1 MTRSTLSRTLRWSYV
16 VLFLVLAISLG
27 TKLAKH
33 IPGLADTPYEKFAGD
48 IYDYMKDM
56 ALVLVTVVAT
66 FLAGVYQRRQ
76 GFIAALKEEWRDIIQ
91 AKSALFSYT
100 QLEQPT
106 KAEYFAAF
114 CSISETIDN
123 MRTVYANVGET
134 QGLIGLYP
142 FSPLHDMRRALQS
155 LDPAKVE
162 APTAEQRKL
171 ARDTILQSFYA
182 LRESFLEEL
191 DLEPPDK
198 PILAMGGR
206 RVKKSGATDAAK
218 AMQDAE
224 RVRTDTLA
232 PADPRIHAFIREHY
246 EREHTTEK
254 PWRTFANG
262 TGRADDM
269 PGREGP
275 QS

>member
-1 MTRSTLSRTLRWSYV
+1 MTRSTLSRTLRWSYL

-33 IPGLADTPYEKFAGD
+33 IPGLADTAYEKVAAD
-48 IYDYMKDM
+48 IYEYMKDM
-56 ALVLVTVVAT
+56 ALVLVTVIAT

-76 GFIAALKEEWRDIIQ
+76 GFIAALKEEWRDIIG
-91 AKSALFSYT
+91 AKSELFSYT
-100 QLEQPT
+100 QIEQPT
-106 KAEYFAAF
+106 RHQYLAAF

-134 QGLIGLYP
+134 DGLIGLYP
-142 FSPLHDMRRALQS
+142 FTPLHDMRRALQS

-162 APTAEQRKL
+162 APTPEQRKL
-171 ARDTILQSFYA
+171 ARDAILQSFYA

-191 DLEPPDK
+191 DLEAPDK
-198 PILAMGGR
+198 PLLAMGGR
-206 RVKKSGATDAAK
+206 RVKKSGATDWAK
-218 AMQDAE
+218 AMQEAE
-224 RVRTDTLA
+224 RVRTDALA
-232 PADPRIHAFIREHY
+232 PADARIHAFIREHY
-246 EREHTTEK
+246 EREHATEK

-262 TGRADDM
+262 TGRADDIKE
-269 PGREGP
+269 RQGP